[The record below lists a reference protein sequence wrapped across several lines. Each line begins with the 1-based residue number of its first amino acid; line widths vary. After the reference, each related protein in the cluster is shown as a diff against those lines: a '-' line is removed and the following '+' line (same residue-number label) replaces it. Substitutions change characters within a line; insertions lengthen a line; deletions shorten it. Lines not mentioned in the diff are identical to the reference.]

1 MIKDE
6 ELAADILS
14 RIIYLQRTDFTYDSV
29 NFDDPAS
36 TLSYFKTLYQC
47 FSQSPE
53 EEVDR
58 IFNEL
63 MEIYEMKT
71 KAGFTNSSE
80 VKAQHIM
87 RSAAEKIHRTFRDLD
102 LDSFDV
108 FQVMERAVANLV
120 DLIRD
125 RDGDDSSKH
134 LPNDAR

>member
-6 ELAADILS
+6 EMAADILS

-36 TLSYFKTLYQC
+36 TLSYFKNLYQC
-47 FSQSPE
+47 YTQTSE

-58 IFNEL
+58 VFNEL
-63 MEIYEMKT
+63 MEIYELKT

-87 RSAAEKIHRTFRDLD
+87 RSTAEKIHNSFRDLN
-102 LDSFDV
+102 LDSIDV
-108 FQVMERAVANLV
+108 FQVMEKAVESLV
-120 DLIRD
+120 GLIRD

-134 LPNDAR
+134 LPVDER